1 MSKIFLIYYR
11 NMSSAFMEIFE
22 ITEDNNKPWWT
33 YLDHTREVNYN
44 PRRQELYN
52 EFICCLTKHYGNQ
65 TIEDIKNL
73 PLTRILDLA
82 GENMRYPYNNGFYYM
97 CEAGNVMEAV
107 LKFNMCMLMDKE
119 ETNET

>member
-1 MSKIFLIYYR
+1 MSKIFLMYYR
-11 NMSSAFMEIFE
+11 NMSSASMEIFE
-22 ITEDNNKPWWT
+22 LTDDNNKPWWI
-33 YLDHTREVNYN
+33 YLDHAREVNYN

-97 CEAGNVMEAV
+97 CEADNVMEAV
-107 LKFNMCMLMDKE
+107 LKFNMFMLMDKE